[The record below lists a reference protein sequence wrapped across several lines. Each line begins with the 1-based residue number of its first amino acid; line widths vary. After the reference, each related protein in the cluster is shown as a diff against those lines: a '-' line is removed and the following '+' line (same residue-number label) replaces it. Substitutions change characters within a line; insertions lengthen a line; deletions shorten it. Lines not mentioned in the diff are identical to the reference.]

1 MKAATSKTQ
10 TKSKAKTAVI
20 VSKTPTISTKTSKT
34 EQVLTLL
41 RGKTGANV
49 DQIMQLTGWQAHS
62 VRGFISGTV
71 KKKLALNLDTQVR
84 EGVRHYLI
92 VKG

>member
-1 MKAATSKTQ
+1 MKLATTKTKPQAKAA
-10 TKSKAKTAVI
+10 VV
-20 VSKTPTISTKTSKT
+20 VSKTPTASTKTSKT

-41 RGKTGANV
+41 RGKTGASV

-71 KKKLALNLDTQVR
+71 KKKLALNLDTQIR
-84 EGVRHYLI
+84 EGVRHYQI

>member
-1 MKAATSKTQ
+1 MKAPTTKTQ
-10 TKSKAKTAVI
+10 TKTKSKSAVI
-20 VSKTPTISTKTSKT
+20 VSKTPTASTKTSKT

-41 RGKTGANV
+41 SGKTGASI

-71 KKKLALNLDTQVR
+71 KKKLALNLDTQIR
-84 EGVRHYLI
+84 EGIRHYQI
-92 VKG
+92 VKS

>member
-1 MKAATSKTQ
+1 MKTAT
-10 TKSKAKTAVI
+10 TKSKPQAKAAVVLTKAPTAN
-20 VSKTPTISTKTSKT
+20 TKTSKA

-41 RGKTGANV
+41 RGKTGANI

-71 KKKLALNLDTQVR
+71 KKKLALNLDIQIR
-84 EGVRHYLI
+84 EGVRHYQI

>member
-1 MKAATSKTQ
+1 MKIATSKTQ
-10 TKSKAKTAVI
+10 TKPKAKTAVI
-20 VSKTPTISTKTSKT
+20 VSKTPTASTKTSKT
-34 EQVLTLL
+34 EQVITLL
-41 RGKTGANV
+41 RGKTGASV

-71 KKKLALNLDTQVR
+71 KKKLTLNLDVQVR
-84 EGVRHYLI
+84 EGIRHYQI

>member
-1 MKAATSKTQ
+1 MKATTN
-10 TKSKAKTAVI
+10 KSKPQAKAAVV
-20 VSKTPTISTKTSKT
+20 VSKIPTFSAKTSKT

-41 RGKTGANV
+41 RGKTGASI
-49 DQIMQLTGWQAHS
+49 DQIMKLTGWQAHS

-84 EGVRHYLI
+84 EGVRHYQI

>member
-1 MKAATSKTQ
+1 MKAASI
-10 TKSKAKTAVI
+10 KSKPQAKGTIV
-20 VSKTPTISTKTSKT
+20 VSKTPTVRTKTSKT
-34 EQVLTLL
+34 EQVIALL
-41 RGKTGANV
+41 RGKTGASI
-49 DQIMQLTGWQAHS
+49 DQIMKLTGWQAHS

-84 EGVRHYLI
+84 EGVRHYQI

>member
-10 TKSKAKTAVI
+10 TKPKAKAAII
-20 VSKTPTISTKTSKT
+20 VSKTPTASIKTSKT

-41 RGKTGANV
+41 RGKSGASV
-49 DQIMQLTGWQAHS
+49 DQIMKLTGWQAHS

-84 EGVRHYLI
+84 EGVRHYQI

>member
-1 MKAATSKTQ
+1 MKPATSKTP
-10 TKSKAKTAVI
+10 TKPKSKAAIVVGKT
-20 VSKTPTISTKTSKT
+20 STASIKTSKT

-41 RGKTGANV
+41 RGKTGASV

-71 KKKLALNLDTQVR
+71 RKKLALNIDTQVR
-84 EGVRHYLI
+84 EGVRYYQI

>member
-1 MKAATSKTQ
+1 MKTATSKTP
-10 TKSKAKTAVI
+10 TKPKTKGAI
-20 VSKTPTISTKTSKT
+20 VVGKTSTASLKTSKT
-34 EQVLTLL
+34 ELVLTLL
-41 RGKTGANV
+41 RGKTGASV
-49 DQIMQLTGWQAHS
+49 VQIMQLTGWQAHS

-84 EGVRHYLI
+84 EGVRYYQI

>member
-92 VKG
+92 IKG